1 MNKLNEMIKRRKDNG
16 FTLIELMIVI
26 AVIGILAVVLVP
38 KVGTIKTQAKTTGL
52 DTNIRLVEGYVQSKI
67 TKWADKS
74 TSEADIQDDIVAAF
88 EDQEI
93 TNPFT
98 FSKNVTDSVS
108 EEAALIVQ
116 RTSDTNRRTKEGAV
130 VVEVDDSDLL
140 TIRIT
145 AHDNNGD
152 IIDDLSVDITP

>member
-1 MNKLNEMIKRRKDNG
+1 MNEMIKRRKDNG

-67 TKWADKS
+67 TKWADKG
-74 TSEADIQDDIVAAF
+74 TIATEIQDDIVAAF
-88 EDQEI
+88 NNEEI

-98 FSKNVTDSVS
+98 FSKNVTETATVGGDD
-108 EEAALIVQ
+108 ALIVQ
-116 RTSDTNRRTKEGAV
+116 RSADTDSENRKGAV
-130 VVEVDDSDLL
+130 VVEIDNSDLL

-152 IIDDLSVDITP
+152 MIDDLSVDITP